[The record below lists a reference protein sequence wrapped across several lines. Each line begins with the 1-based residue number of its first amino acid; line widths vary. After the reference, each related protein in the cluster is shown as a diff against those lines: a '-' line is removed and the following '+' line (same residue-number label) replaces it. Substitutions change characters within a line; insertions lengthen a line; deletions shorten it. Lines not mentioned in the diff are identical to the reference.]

1 MSEKY
6 SSVDSKKTMTK
17 QPNKIANPNT
27 IGRPK
32 GSLNKRT
39 LIREALQQTF
49 EDGEKGFWLA
59 VAAQAKGGDM
69 VASSMIADRLYPKL
83 KPQAEAVQLSE
94 PLDGSPQD
102 MAKGLLRMVSN
113 GELSA
118 DTAKELI
125 TAIADM
131 CRIGESAQGAS
142 HEPITMNVVRVGQ
155 RR

>member
-1 MSEKY
+1 
-6 SSVDSKKTMTK
+6 MTK
-17 QPNKIANPNT
+17 QPNKITNPNT

-49 EDGEKGFWLA
+49 DNGELGFWLA
-59 VAAQAKGGDM
+59 VSEQAKNGDM
-69 VASSMIADRLYPKL
+69 MASSMIADRLYPKL
-83 KPQAEAVQLSE
+83 KPQAEMVQLSE
-94 PLDGSPQD
+94 PLDGTPQD
-102 MAKGLLRMVSN
+102 MAKGLLRMVSS

-125 TAIADM
+125 TAIADI
-131 CRIGESAQGAS
+131 CRIGEATQGAS
-142 HEPITMNVVRVGQ
+142 HEPITINVVRVGQ

>member
-1 MSEKY
+1 
-6 SSVDSKKTMTK
+6 MTK
-17 QPNKIANPNT
+17 QPNKITNPNT

-94 PLDGSPQD
+94 PLEGTPQD

-131 CRIGESAQGAS
+131 CRIGESAHGGS
-142 HEPITMNVVRVGQ
+142 HEPITINVVRVGQ